1 MIHQCSIRRGDIG
14 IRAIGAVVAAIVLVT
29 LLSGCGGSD
38 DYAFKGGQVKPIA
51 RAAPIELTDQN
62 GQPFSLTSL
71 KGNVFVLYFGYTTC
85 PDLCPTT
92 LSDFTAV
99 KTALG
104 EKAEKVQF
112 GLVTVDP
119 ERDTPARLKQYLGF
133 FDPTFI
139 GLTGSAE
146 QIAAVER
153 EYGVVAKRV
162 EFPGTSTGYLMDH
175 TSVIYVIDSKGMM
188 RVTFQYG
195 SDPNDIAEDIRHL
208 L

>member
-1 MIHQCSIRRGDIG
+1 MFKASLQNRRLIV
-14 IRAIGAVVAAIVLVT
+14 IALVVVVVSMAVVAMLAARDR
-29 LLSGCGGSD
+29 SD
-38 DYAFKGGQVKPIA
+38 DYVFKGGQVKPIA
-51 RAAPIELTDQN
+51 AAAPIELTDQD
-62 GQPFSLTSL
+62 GRPFSLADL
-71 KGNVFVLYFGYTTC
+71 KGNVVVLYFGYTTC

-99 KTALG
+99 KAALG
-104 EKAEKVQF
+104 KQADAVRF

-119 ERDTPARLKQYLGF
+119 ERDTPERLQHYLEF
-133 FDPTFI
+133 FDPAFI

-146 QIAAVER
+146 QISTVER
-153 EYGVVAKRV
+153 EYGVIAKRV
-162 EFPGTSTGYLMDH
+162 DFPGTSTGYLMDH

-195 SDPNDIAEDIRHL
+195 ADPNDIADDIRHL

>member
-1 MIHQCSIRRGDIG
+1 MFKASLQNRRLIV
-14 IRAIGAVVAAIVLVT
+14 IALVVVVVSMAVVAMLAVRDR
-29 LLSGCGGSD
+29 SD
-38 DYAFKGGQVKPIA
+38 DYVFKGGQVKPIA
-51 RAAPIELTDQN
+51 AAAPIELTDQD
-62 GQPFSLTSL
+62 GRPFSLADL
-71 KGNVFVLYFGYTTC
+71 KGNVVVLYFGYTTC

-99 KTALG
+99 KAALG
-104 EKAEKVQF
+104 KQADAVRF

-119 ERDTPARLKQYLGF
+119 ERDTPERLQHYLEF
-133 FDPTFI
+133 FDPAFI

-146 QIAAVER
+146 QISTVER
-153 EYGVVAKRV
+153 EYGVIAKRV
-162 EFPGTSTGYLMDH
+162 DFPGTSTGYLMDH

-195 SDPNDIAEDIRHL
+195 ADPNDIADDIRHL